1 MRSLRLSQA
10 EYSDMT
16 FGLVRVINL
25 HQKEIKIFFPK
36 PSRAFR
42 SHSHVF
48 KKKKK
53 NITVSRK
60 ALGCYWNVTF
70 NLDMGD

>member
-25 HQKEIKIFFPK
+25 HQKEIKIFCPK

-53 NITVSRK
+53 KTVSRK

-70 NLDMGD
+70 NLHMGD